1 MSAHFARDEEGGW
14 NRKIRRA
21 TEPAKYAPSKDAAAR
36 PRQPDDFR
44 RRASRKLGGQSEG
57 SRPHRV
63 AARRNFRYP

>member
-44 RRASRKLGGQSEG
+44 RRASRKLGEQSEG